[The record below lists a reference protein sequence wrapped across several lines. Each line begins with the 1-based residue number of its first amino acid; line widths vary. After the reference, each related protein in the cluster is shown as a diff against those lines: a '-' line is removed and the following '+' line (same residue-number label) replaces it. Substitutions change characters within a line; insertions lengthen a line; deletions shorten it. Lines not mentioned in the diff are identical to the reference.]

1 LSRNCPPASPP
12 GLEPPPFARGALNAC
27 SRLLKL
33 ADVRARATKMCGS
46 ARTRQKGCCL
56 SAMIYMQP
64 CIESTHSLCR
74 TGLCG
79 PSKIFRFFVVKSGF
93 PGLLVSAEPRKM
105 RAVAQKLCRV
115 WLHVLFCALAGGL
128 WVRPFLKSTHTD
140 FGGVGWCRL
149 SGSGLA
155 VAGEAT
161 VPHNRFLFDVRI
173 IRTDA
178 LGGCSPFQE

>member
-1 LSRNCPPASPP
+1 MPRTLVLGSSNWPMCV
-12 GLEPPPFARGALNAC
+12 
-27 SRLLKL
+27 L
-33 ADVRARATKMCGS
+33 APQKCAAVHGRA
-46 ARTRQKGCCL
+46 QKGCCL

-79 PSKIFRFFVVKSGF
+79 PSKIFRVFVVKSGF

-140 FGGVGWCRL
+140 FGGGA
-149 SGSGLA
+149 GAGGLGA
-155 VAGEAT
+155 ALRSLVSPQRRITAC
-161 VPHNRFLFDVRI
+161 VDVCLMC
-173 IRTDA
+173 TDA